1 MISFFRPSCSA
12 RILTTSLRFPP
23 SASYFST
30 SPPRFAKKKMPPKKA
45 AAEKKTLLGRP
56 GNNLKI
62 GIVGVPNVGKSSFFN
77 ALSET
82 DLGKAANFPYATI
95 NPEEARIPV
104 PDARF
109 EWLCDVYKPVSRVPA
124 FLTCIDIAGLTAGAS
139 TGAGLGNAFLSHVRA
154 VDGIFQM
161 VRAFDDAEVIH
172 VEGDVDPIRDMSII
186 QTELRLKDIE
196 WVEKALENLKK
207 TGRSLGSNSLA
218 DKARKEEIATVE
230 KILKLLAVD
239 GKDVR
244 KGDWNNKEIDVVNGL
259 MLLTAKPVTYLVNL
273 SEKDYARKKNKWLPK
288 IKAWIDENN
297 PGDSLIPFSVALE
310 ERLAP
315 MSPAEREEAQKAAG
329 ATSALGK
336 ITQAGYASLDL
347 IRYFTCGPDEVRAW
361 TIRKGTKA
369 PQAAGVIHS
378 DFENKFVCG
387 EIMSYEDLKEHGS
400 EAGVKA
406 AGKLRQQGKP
416 YEMVDGD
423 IAYWKSGA

>member
-1 MISFFRPSCSA
+1 
-12 RILTTSLRFPP
+12 
-23 SASYFST
+23 
-30 SPPRFAKKKMPPKKA
+30 MPPKKA
-45 AAEKKTLLGRP
+45 TGPEKKTLLGRP

-109 EWLCDVYKPVSRVPA
+109 EWLCETYKPVSRVPA

-172 VEGDVDPIRDMSII
+172 VEGDVDPVRDMAII

-196 WVEKALENLKK
+196 WTEKALDNLKK
-207 TGRSLGSNSLA
+207 SGRSLGSNSLA
-218 DKARKEEIATVE
+218 DKAKKEEIATVE
-230 KILKLLAVD
+230 KILKHLTVD

-273 SEKDYARKKNKWLPK
+273 SEKDYARKKNKWLAK

-315 MSPAEREEAQKAAG
+315 MSPAEREEAQKEAG

-400 EAGVKA
+400 ESAVKA

>member
-1 MISFFRPSCSA
+1 
-12 RILTTSLRFPP
+12 
-23 SASYFST
+23 
-30 SPPRFAKKKMPPKKA
+30 MPPKKSA
-45 AAEKKTLLGRP
+45 GPEKKTLLGRP

-77 ALSET
+77 VLSRDRSGKGSKLSLRHHKVSYSPVSRTNSNTT
-82 DLGKAANFPYATI
+82 DS
-95 NPEEARIPV
+95 PEEARIPV
-104 PDARF
+104 PDPRF
-109 EWLCDVYKPVSRVPA
+109 DWLCDLYKPASRVPA

-172 VEGDVDPIRDMSII
+172 VDGDVDPIRDITTI

-196 WVEKALENLKK
+196 WTEKAIDTLKK
-207 TGRSLGSNSLA
+207 GSRALGNTSLA
-218 DKARKEEIATVE
+218 DKAKKEELATVE
-230 KILKLLAVD
+230 KVLQHLND
-239 GKDVR
+239 GKIVR
-244 KGDWNNKEIDVVNGL
+244 KGDWSNKEIDVINGL
-259 MLLTAKPVTYLVNL
+259 MLLTARPITYLVNL

-297 PGDSLIPFSVALE
+297 PGDLLIPFSVAFE
-310 ERLAP
+310 EKLAP
-315 MSPAEREEAQKAAG
+315 LNAEEKEEVQKAVG

-387 EIMSYEDLKEHGS
+387 EIMSYDDLKEQGS
-400 EAGVKA
+400 ETAVKA
-406 AGKLRQQGKP
+406 AGKVRQQGKP